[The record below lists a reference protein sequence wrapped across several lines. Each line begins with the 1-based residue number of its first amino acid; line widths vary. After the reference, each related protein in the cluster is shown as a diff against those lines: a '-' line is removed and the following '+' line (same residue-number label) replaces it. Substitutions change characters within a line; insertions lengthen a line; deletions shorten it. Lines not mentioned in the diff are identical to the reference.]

1 MDIDLCKQCYD
12 KGIAY
17 ARTHD
22 LNEAVQIDGRTLSIR
37 GEDGDNEDMKCAKIW
52 QMGVRVIETAS
63 LEQAEEAK
71 RAGFLNNM
79 ASQKTNVGS
88 SQITDGT
95 TSSKQDEE
103 IDVVSTE
110 GFASSVFTHVSVASF
125 FSVNLLVI
133 DYFTHHCF
141 SCLLDTAIY
150 FEYFDKSIRATLNV
164 CPPACSRSRSQCY
177 HRRAKVFERE
187 RNGGCT
193 HKTLEE
199 PYREL
204 PK

>member
-22 LNEAVQIDGRTLSIR
+22 LNEAVEIDGRTLSIR
-37 GEDGDNEDMKCAKIW
+37 GEDGDNEDMTCAKVW
-52 QMGVRVIETAS
+52 QMGVRVIETSS

-79 ASQKTNVGS
+79 ASQKTNVTN
-88 SQITDGT
+88 SQNTDVN
-95 TSSKQDEE
+95 TSSKQGEE

-125 FSVNLLVI
+125 ICIGDSPHDLYSSFFVP
-133 DYFTHHCF
+133 
-141 SCLLDTAIY
+141 LDSAIY
-150 FEYFDKSIRATLNV
+150 FEFFAESIRATIDA

-177 HRRAKVFERE
+177 H
-187 RNGGCT
+187 
-193 HKTLEE
+193 
-199 PYREL
+199 
-204 PK
+204 